1 MPLSNVNKAIIVT
14 LIATIAETI
23 ATQANFES
31 EMLESEAIL
40 LNLRNEI
47 IRAPKTLRPKTDG
60 FWTNIYPNLND
71 DSLTN
76 GFKSHFRITKTTFHR
91 LLNTISNHPVYQ
103 SNPFKPQTPIEMQV
117 AIVLQ
122 RFANPMSYR
131 ELETSF
137 GISQGSVENFTKR
150 FCIAVLKNLQYAIK
164 WPTDQS
170 MQEVVEGFAP
180 PEFRNPIPNV
190 IGAIDGSHIPIQRP
204 QVEYHQRYI
213 NRKGCYSVV
222 LMAIVDHMEKFTYVY
237 TGQPGD
243 SAFPLMPW
251 LFVPFKERVTQ
262 RLTRPQRQYNKV
274 HSSARMAV
282 ERAFGKL
289 KGRWR
294 ILKNPMEVTD
304 LTTMVDII
312 DVCCILHN
320 LCIDCDDLWEDV
332 NLISDAN
339 NEIID
344 VNLGAHV
351 ATLRNAEI
359 KRNQIVRQL
368 FDE

>member
-40 LNLRNEI
+40 LNFGNEI

-137 GISQGSVENFTKR
+137 GISQGSVQNFTKR
-150 FCIAVLKNLQYAIK
+150 FCITVLENLQYAIK

-180 PEFRNPIPNV
+180 PEFRKRIPNV

-213 NRKGCYSVV
+213 NRKGFYSVV
-222 LMAIVDHMEKFTYVY
+222 LMAIVNHMEKFTYVY
-237 TGQPGD
+237 TGQPGSMHD
-243 SAFPLMPW
+243 SR
-251 LFVPFKERVTQ
+251 VFKQ
-262 RLTRPQRQYNKV
+262 
-274 HSSARMAV
+274 SI
-282 ERAFGKL
+282 FGVK
-289 KGRWR
+289 
-294 ILKNPMEVTD
+294 
-304 LTTMVDII
+304 
-312 DVCCILHN
+312 
-320 LCIDCDDLWEDV
+320 
-332 NLISDAN
+332 
-339 NEIID
+339 
-344 VNLGAHV
+344 
-351 ATLRNAEI
+351 
-359 KRNQIVRQL
+359 
-368 FDE
+368 